1 VVEKSLKKDLEIA
14 MAENKNS
21 FLLYRDYL
29 PQFELLT
36 DEKAGQ
42 LIKAILI
49 YVNDMEVPTL
59 NPEVA
64 IAFSFIKTALKRDL
78 KKYENII
85 DRNRENGKLG
95 GRPTKIENPENPVGY
110 LGNPKKPK
118 KADSDSDSVIES
130 DIDIEVIKPKSK
142 GKPFEDM
149 IKAYTDNPALQ
160 QSLNEFVQ
168 HRNSSAKTKL
178 SELAMTKNLKELDR
192 LFDND
197 NDKIQ
202 SIDQTIANNWKGVF
216 LVGKQGKKDDKI
228 TYTWQ
233 AELKAEQDAHDA
245 KEYKPKRSAE
255 ELKEGFDKL

>member
-1 VVEKSLKKDLEIA
+1 

-21 FLLYRDYL
+21 FLLYTDYL
-29 PQFELLT
+29 TQFELLN

-49 YVNDMEVPTL
+49 YVNDMEVPTM
-59 NPEVA
+59 NSEVA

-95 GRPTKIENPENPVGY
+95 GRPPKIENPKNPVGY

-118 KADSDSDSVIES
+118 KADSGIDSVIVIES
-130 DIDIEVIKPKSK
+130 DIDSEVIKPKSK
-142 GKPFEDM
+142 GKSLQAM

-168 HRNSSAKTKL
+168 HRNSKTKDKL
-178 SELAMTKNLKELDR
+178 TEMAMTKNLNTLTKLYG
-192 LFDND
+192 DNIQ
-197 NDKIQ
+197 DKIDA
-202 SIDQTIANNWKGVF
+202 IDQSIANNWKGIF
-216 LVGKQGKKDDKI
+216 PIGKQSDKKDKM

-233 AELKAEQDAHDA
+233 EELKAEQDKHDA
-245 KEYKPKRSAE
+245 IEYKPKRSADE
-255 ELKEGFDKL
+255 AKKKWNEL

>member
-1 VVEKSLKKDLEIA
+1 

-95 GRPTKIENPENPVGY
+95 GRPIKVENPENPVGY

-118 KADSDSDSVIES
+118 KADSDSVSVSES

-142 GKPFEDM
+142 GKSLQDM

-168 HRNSSAKTKL
+168 HRNSKSKDKL
-178 SELAMTKNLKELDR
+178 NELAMTKNLNTLTKLYG
-192 LFDND
+192 DNVQ
-197 NDKIQ
+197 DKID
-202 SIDQTIANNWKGVF
+202 SIDQSIANNWKGIF
-216 LVGKQGKKDDKI
+216 PIGKQVKKDDKVI
-228 TYTWQ
+228 YTWQ
-233 AELKAEQDAHDA
+233 AELKAEQDDYVNR
-245 KEYKPKRSAE
+245 EYKPKRSAE
-255 ELKEGFDKL
+255 DAKDGFNKLGV